1 MPRIPAKRQKPN
13 KRAKKSKFPLDTISE
28 KRRRGRH
35 PKVIASW
42 VRGRAEN
49 NRLIFDRIW
58 DHVGPRLLRAETREE
73 VLGSFDGAEVGRYAV
88 EFVTLADLILQ
99 VVRGPDFP
107 KRSRKAQVNFLADS
121 IAGDLSVTPR
131 TARDICARERA
142 RIKRAHH
149 IIRYEFWVEC
159 SCGYKGRSQNHAC
172 PKCEATI
179 TLAPQSPFWTNSM
192 FD

>member
-1 MPRIPAKRQKPN
+1 MPRIPAKRVKHKKASKKDN
-13 KRAKKSKFPLDTISE
+13 KPLDTISE

-42 VRGRAEN
+42 VRGRADN
-49 NRLIFDRIW
+49 YRWILNQIW
-58 DHVGPRLLRAETREE
+58 NQVGPRLLQAETRED
-73 VLGSFDGAEVGRYAV
+73 VVRSFEDTEVGGYAV
-88 EFVTLADLILQ
+88 QFVILADLILK
-99 VVRGPDFP
+99 VVRDPDFP
-107 KRSRKAQVNFLADS
+107 KRSREARINFLADS

-149 IIRYEFWVEC
+149 IIRYEFWIEC
-159 SCGYKGRSQNHAC
+159 SCGYKGRSKNHAC

-179 TLAPQSPFWTNSM
+179 PLGSDSLFDNSLLG
-192 FD
+192 